1 MKNLISIIAALF
13 LVSSLSAQ
21 KNNKTIDSLTK
32 DMKLTEGVINAYTNN
47 DNKMYFEINKDLL
60 NVEILV
66 VTRLAQI
73 PSGYSA
79 YINAGSKTSEQVIEF
94 QKKNNSINIRQLS
107 FNNVANQEDPINQS
121 VIENN
126 FPPILASFEIKNSGA
141 NSFLIDVS
149 NYFLNDS
156 PGFNIINSRIKEQYK
171 IGNVDKK
178 RSSIDSARSF
188 PENIEILN
196 TLTFDTKKPP
206 RENKTKTFSFQV
218 NHSFILLPEDRMKLR
233 YYDER
238 VGWFTVNKI
247 DYSSEALKSDSY
259 KLIRR
264 WRLEPK
270 NEEAYLNG
278 ELVEP
283 KKQIV
288 YYLDPATPIKWR
300 PYFKKGIE
308 DWNSVFEK
316 AGFKNAIVAKEAPS
330 IEEDPDFSPEDIRYS
345 TVRYVASTTRN
356 ATGPSVSDPRTG
368 EILESD
374 IIWYHNHLRSY
385 RNRYLLETGAAN
397 PKARTLNTPKEEI
410 GEMMRMVISHEIG
423 HALGLPHN
431 MKASSAYPVDSL
443 RSGKFTQKMGIA
455 ATIMDYARYNYIAQ
469 PGDKNIRFVR
479 QLGPY
484 DDYSIEWGYRY
495 FPGKNLL
502 QEKEILT
509 KYVDQ
514 KSLNPIYMFGSSR
527 GDPNT
532 QTENIGDDP
541 IKASTYGLKNLKIVA
556 NNFMDWIHEPNKD
569 YSDLNEIYDELLGVY
584 SRYIFHVIGIVG
596 GINQTLH
603 NTNQDNIFTYVNVD
617 KAYQMEAL
625 SFLDLELW
633 KTPNWLRNKKIISQ
647 INNLDG
653 LYKIEKIQERAI
665 NSLLSNYRLNK
676 MLSASK
682 TIEGNALEFDNLI
695 DMLFESIIDKIAPTD
710 QFSRNLQISFTKK
723 INTLIEEDDL
733 EDAIKS
739 KALSVKRKINKLS
752 ERKSRSSSKDLIKDH
767 YSYLNFITTEDD

>member
-1 MKNLISIIAALF
+1 MC
-13 LVSSLSAQ
+13 
-21 KNNKTIDSLTK
+21 DW
-32 DMKLTEGVINAYTNN
+32 G
-47 DNKMYFEINKDLL
+47 LL
-60 NVEILV
+60 
-66 VTRLAQI
+66 
-73 PSGYSA
+73 
-79 YINAGSKTSEQVIEF
+79 
-94 QKKNNSINIRQLS
+94 
-107 FNNVANQEDPINQS
+107 
-121 VIENN
+121 
-126 FPPILASFEIKNSGA
+126 
-141 NSFLIDVS
+141 VS

-178 RSSIDSARSF
+178 RSSVDSARSF

-206 RENKTKTFSFQV
+206 RENRTKTFSFQV
-218 NHSFILLPEDRMKLR
+218 NHSFILLPQDKMKIR
-233 YYDER
+233 HYDQR

-247 DYSSEALKSDSY
+247 DYSSEALKSDNF

-316 AGFKNAIVAKEAPS
+316 AGFKNAIVAKDPPS

-397 PKARTLNTPKEEI
+397 PKARTLNTPEEDI

-484 DDYSIEWGYRY
+484 DDYSIEWGYRH
-495 FPGKNLL
+495 FPGKNILE
-502 QEKEILT
+502 EKEILT
-509 KYVDQ
+509 EYVDK

-527 GDPNT
+527 GDPNS

-541 IKASTYGLKNLKIVA
+541 IKASAYGLKNLKIVA
-556 NNFMDWIHEPNKD
+556 NNFMDWIYEPDKD
-569 YSDLNEIYDELLGVY
+569 YTDLDEIYGELLGVY

-603 NTNQDNIFTYVNVD
+603 NTNQDDVFTYVNVD
-617 KAYQMEAL
+617 KSYQIKAL
-625 SFLDLELW
+625 SFLDKELW

-665 NSLLSNYRLNK
+665 NSLLSTNRLNK
-676 MLSASK
+676 ILSASK
-682 TIEGNALEFDNLI
+682 TIEGNALEFQNLMDI
-695 DMLFESIIDKIAPTD
+695 LFESIIDNISPTD
-710 QFSRNLQISFTKK
+710 QFSRNLQITFTNKM
-723 INTLIEEDDL
+723 NSLIEEKDL
-733 EDAIKS
+733 EGVIKS
-739 KALSVKRKINKLS
+739 KALSIKRRINKFS
-752 ERKSRSSSKDLIKDH
+752 ERKSRSSSRDLIKDH

>member
-1 MKNLISIIAALF
+1 MKNLTLILLALF

-21 KNNKTIDSLTK
+21 KNNKPIDSLTK

-47 DNKMYFEINKDLL
+47 NKIYFEVNNDLL
-60 NVEILV
+60 NIEMLV
-66 VTRLAQI
+66 VTRLSQI

-94 QKKNNSINIRQLS
+94 EKKNNRINIRQIS
-107 FNNVANQEDPINQS
+107 FNNIANEEDPINQS
-121 VIENN
+121 VTENN
-126 FPPILASFEIKNSGA
+126 FPPILASFEIKNKETD
-141 NSFLIDVS
+141 SFLIDVS
-149 NYFLNDS
+149 NYFLSDS

-206 RENKTKTFSFQV
+206 RENRTNTFSFQV
-218 NHSFILLPEDRMKLR
+218 NHSFILLPQDKMKIR
-233 YYDER
+233 HYDQR

-247 DYSSEALKSDSY
+247 DYSSEALKSDDF

-316 AGFKNAIVAKEAPS
+316 AGFKNAIVAKDPPS

-397 PKARTLNTPKEEI
+397 PKARTLNTPEQDI

-495 FPGKNLL
+495 FPGKNILE
-502 QEKEILT
+502 EKEILT
-509 KYVDQ
+509 EYVDK
-514 KSLNPIYMFGSSR
+514 KSLNPIYMFGSSW
-527 GDPNT
+527 GDPNS

-541 IKASTYGLKNLKIVA
+541 IKASEYGLKNLKIVA
-556 NNFMDWIHEPNKD
+556 NNFMDWIYEPDKD
-569 YSDLNEIYDELLGVY
+569 YTDLDEIYGELLGVY
-584 SRYIFHVIGIVG
+584 SRYVFHVIGIVG

-603 NTNQDNIFTYVNVD
+603 NTNQDDVFTYVNVD
-617 KAYQMEAL
+617 KSYQIKAL
-625 SFLDLELW
+625 SFLDKELW

-665 NSLLSNYRLNK
+665 NSLLSTNRLNK
-676 MLSASK
+676 ILSASK
-682 TIEGNALEFDNLI
+682 TIEGNALEFQNLMDI
-695 DMLFESIIDKIAPTD
+695 LFESIIDNISPND
-710 QFSRNLQISFTKK
+710 QFSRNLQITFTNKM
-723 INTLIEEDDL
+723 NSLIEEKDL
-733 EDAIKS
+733 EGVIKS
-739 KALSVKRKINKLS
+739 KALSIKRRINKFS
-752 ERKSRSSSKDLIKDH
+752 ERKSRSSSRDLIKDH
-767 YSYLNFITTEDD
+767 YSYLNFITTEDN

>member
-13 LVSSLSAQ
+13 IVSSLSAQ

-32 DMKLTEGVINAYTNN
+32 GMKLTEGVINAYIND

-495 FPGKNLL
+495 FPEKNLL

-556 NNFMDWIHEPNKD
+556 NNFMDWVHEPNKD

-733 EDAIKS
+733 EGVIKS

>member
-32 DMKLTEGVINAYTNN
+32 GMKLTEGVINAYTND
-47 DNKMYFEINKDLL
+47 DNKMYFDINKDLL

-126 FPPILASFEIKNSGA
+126 FPPILASFEIKNSGV

-218 NHSFILLPEDRMKLR
+218 NHSFILLPEDRMKIR

-316 AGFKNAIVAKEAPS
+316 AGFKNAIVAKEPPS

-495 FPGKNLL
+495 FPEKNLL

-569 YSDLNEIYDELLGVY
+569 YSDLNEIYNELLGVY

-733 EDAIKS
+733 EGVIKS

-752 ERKSRSSSKDLIKDH
+752 ERKSRSSSKDIIKDH

>member
-32 DMKLTEGVINAYTNN
+32 GMKLTEGVINAYTND

-397 PKARTLNTPKEEI
+397 PKARTLNTPDEEI

-495 FPGKNLL
+495 FPGKSLL
-502 QEKEILT
+502 QEKEVLT

-527 GDPNT
+527 GDPNS

-695 DMLFESIIDKIAPTD
+695 DILFESIIDKIAPTD

-733 EDAIKS
+733 EGVIKS

>member
-32 DMKLTEGVINAYTNN
+32 GMKLTEGVINAYKND

-556 NNFMDWIHEPNKD
+556 NNFMDWVHEPNKD

-733 EDAIKS
+733 EGVIKS

>member
-21 KNNKTIDSLTK
+21 KNNKTIDSLTNG
-32 DMKLTEGVINAYTNN
+32 MKLTEGVINAYTND

-171 IGNVDKK
+171 IGDVDKK

-206 RENKTKTFSFQV
+206 KENKTKTFSFQV

-527 GDPNT
+527 GDPNS

-695 DMLFESIIDKIAPTD
+695 DILFESIIDKIAPTD

-733 EDAIKS
+733 EGVIKS

-752 ERKSRSSSKDLIKDH
+752 KRKSRSSSKDLIKDH

>member
-21 KNNKTIDSLTK
+21 KNNKTIDSLTNG
-32 DMKLTEGVINAYTNN
+32 MKLTEGVINAYTND

-60 NVEILV
+60 NIEILV

-126 FPPILASFEIKNSGA
+126 FPPILASFEIKNSEA

-270 NEEAYLNG
+270 NEEAYLKG

-397 PKARTLNTPKEEI
+397 PKARTLNTPNEEI

-495 FPGKNLL
+495 FPGKSLL
-502 QEKEILT
+502 QEKEVLT

-527 GDPNT
+527 GDPNS

-603 NTNQDNIFTYVNVD
+603 NTNQVDIFTYVNVD

-682 TIEGNALEFDNLI
+682 TIEGNGLEFDNLI
-695 DMLFESIIDKIAPTD
+695 DILFESIIDKIAPKD

-739 KALSVKRKINKLS
+739 KALSVKREINKLS

>member
-32 DMKLTEGVINAYTNN
+32 GMKLTEGVINAYTND

-218 NHSFILLPEDRMKLR
+218 NHSFILLPEDRMKIR

-247 DYSSEALKSDSY
+247 DYSSEALKSDNY

-502 QEKEILT
+502 QENEILT

-527 GDPNT
+527 GDPNS

-603 NTNQDNIFTYVNVD
+603 NTNQDEIFTYVNVD

-625 SFLDLELW
+625 RFLDLELW

-682 TIEGNALEFDNLI
+682 TIEGNALEYDNLI

-752 ERKSRSSSKDLIKDH
+752 ERKSRSNSKDLIKDH

>member
-1 MKNLISIIAALF
+1 MKNLISIIAAVF

-21 KNNKTIDSLTK
+21 KNNKTIDSLTNG
-32 DMKLTEGVINAYTNN
+32 MKLTEGVINAYTND

-60 NVEILV
+60 NIEILV

-126 FPPILASFEIKNSGA
+126 FPPILASFEIKNSEA

-397 PKARTLNTPKEEI
+397 PKARTLNTPNEEI

-495 FPGKNLL
+495 FPGKSLL
-502 QEKEILT
+502 QEKEVLT

-527 GDPNT
+527 GDPNS

-603 NTNQDNIFTYVNVD
+603 NTNQVDVFTYVNVD

-682 TIEGNALEFDNLI
+682 TIEGNGLEFDNLI
-695 DMLFESIIDKIAPTD
+695 DILFESIIDKIAPTD

-739 KALSVKRKINKLS
+739 KSLSVKRKINKLS
-752 ERKSRSSSKDLIKDH
+752 ERKSRSNSKDLIKDH

>member
-21 KNNKTIDSLTK
+21 KNNKTIDSLTMG
-32 DMKLTEGVINAYTNN
+32 MKLTEGVINAYTND

-156 PGFNIINSRIKEQYK
+156 PGFNIINSRIKEEYK

-218 NHSFILLPEDRMKLR
+218 NHSFILLPEDRMKIR

-247 DYSSEALKSDSY
+247 DYSSEALKSDNY

-288 YYLDPATPIKWR
+288 YYLDPATPVKWR

-502 QEKEILT
+502 QENEILT

-527 GDPNT
+527 GDPNS

-603 NTNQDNIFTYVNVD
+603 NTNQDDIFTYVNVD

-625 SFLDLELW
+625 RFLDLELW
-633 KTPNWLRNKKIISQ
+633 KTPNWLRNKKLISQ

-682 TIEGNALEFDNLI
+682 TIEGNALEYDNLI

>member
-13 LVSSLSAQ
+13 IVSSLSAQ

-32 DMKLTEGVINAYTNN
+32 GMKLTEGVINAYTND

-495 FPGKNLL
+495 FPEKNLL

-733 EDAIKS
+733 EGVIKS

>member
-32 DMKLTEGVINAYTNN
+32 GMKLTEGVINAYTND

-218 NHSFILLPEDRMKLR
+218 NHSFILLPEDRMKIR

-397 PKARTLNTPKEEI
+397 PKARTLNTPDEEI

-527 GDPNT
+527 GDPNS

-733 EDAIKS
+733 EGAIKS

-752 ERKSRSSSKDLIKDH
+752 ERKSRSNSKDLIKDH

>member
-1 MKNLISIIAALF
+1 MKNLISIISALF

-32 DMKLTEGVINAYTNN
+32 GMKLTEGVINAYTND
-47 DNKMYFEINKDLL
+47 DNKMYFDINKDLL

-126 FPPILASFEIKNSGA
+126 FPPILASFEIKNSGV

-218 NHSFILLPEDRMKLR
+218 NHSFILLPEDRMKIR

-316 AGFKNAIVAKEAPS
+316 AGFKNAIVAKEPPS

-443 RSGKFTQKMGIA
+443 RSGEFTQKMGIA

-733 EDAIKS
+733 EGVIKS

-752 ERKSRSSSKDLIKDH
+752 ERKSRSSSKDIIKDH

>member
-13 LVSSLSAQ
+13 IVSSLSAQ
-21 KNNKTIDSLTK
+21 KNNNPIDSLTK
-32 DMKLTEGVINAYTNN
+32 GMKLTEGVINAYTND

-469 PGDKNIRFVR
+469 PGDKNISFVS

-495 FPGKNLL
+495 FPGKNLF

-733 EDAIKS
+733 EGVIKS

>member
-21 KNNKTIDSLTK
+21 KNNKTIDSLTNG
-32 DMKLTEGVINAYTNN
+32 MKLTEGVINAYTND

-60 NVEILV
+60 NIEILV

-126 FPPILASFEIKNSGA
+126 FPPILASFEIKNSEA

-397 PKARTLNTPKEEI
+397 PKARTLNTPNEEI

-495 FPGKNLL
+495 FPGKSLL
-502 QEKEILT
+502 QEKEVLT

-527 GDPNT
+527 GDPNS

-603 NTNQDNIFTYVNVD
+603 NTNQVDVFTYVNVD

-682 TIEGNALEFDNLI
+682 TIEGNGLEFDNLI
-695 DMLFESIIDKIAPTD
+695 DILFESIIDKIAPTD

-739 KALSVKRKINKLS
+739 KSLSVKRKINKLS
-752 ERKSRSSSKDLIKDH
+752 ERKSRSNSKDLIKDH

>member
-1 MKNLISIIAALF
+1 MKNLISIISALF

-21 KNNKTIDSLTK
+21 KNNKTIDSLTNG
-32 DMKLTEGVINAYTNN
+32 MKLTEGVINAYKND

-126 FPPILASFEIKNSGA
+126 FPPILASFEIKNSGV

-316 AGFKNAIVAKEAPS
+316 AGFKNAIVAKEPPS

-495 FPGKNLL
+495 FPRKNLL

-733 EDAIKS
+733 EGVIKS

-752 ERKSRSSSKDLIKDH
+752 ERKSRSSSKDIIKDH

>member
-13 LVSSLSAQ
+13 IVSSLSAQ

-32 DMKLTEGVINAYTNN
+32 GMKLTEGVINAYTND

-218 NHSFILLPEDRMKLR
+218 NHSFILLPEDRMKIR

-495 FPGKNLL
+495 FPEKNLL

-733 EDAIKS
+733 EGVIKS

>member
-32 DMKLTEGVINAYTNN
+32 GMKLTEGVINAYTND

-495 FPGKNLL
+495 FPGKSLL
-502 QEKEILT
+502 QEKEVLT

-603 NTNQDNIFTYVNVD
+603 NTNQVDVFTYVNVD

-682 TIEGNALEFDNLI
+682 TIEGNGLEFDNLI
-695 DMLFESIIDKIAPTD
+695 DILFESIIDKIAPKD

>member
-1 MKNLISIIAALF
+1 MKNLISILTALL

-21 KNNKTIDSLTK
+21 KNNKPIDSLTK

-47 DNKMYFEINKDLL
+47 NKIYFEVNNDLL
-60 NVEILV
+60 NIEMLV

-94 QKKNNSINIRQLS
+94 EKKNNKINIRQLS
-107 FNNVANQEDPINQS
+107 FNNIANQEDPINQS
-121 VIENN
+121 VTENN
-126 FPPILASFEIKNSGA
+126 FPPILASFEIKNKETD
-141 NSFLIDVS
+141 SFLIDVS
-149 NYFLNDS
+149 NYFLSDS

-206 RENKTKTFSFQV
+206 RENRTNTFSFQV
-218 NHSFILLPEDRMKLR
+218 NHSFILLPQDKMKIR
-233 YYDER
+233 HYDQR

-247 DYSSEALKSDSY
+247 DYSSEALKSDNF

-316 AGFKNAIVAKEAPS
+316 AGFKNAIVAKDPPS

-397 PKARTLNTPKEEI
+397 PKARTLNTPDQDI

-484 DDYSIEWGYRY
+484 DDYSIEWGYRH
-495 FPGKNLL
+495 FPGKNILE
-502 QEKEILT
+502 EKEILT
-509 KYVDQ
+509 EYVDK
-514 KSLNPIYMFGSSR
+514 KSLNPIYMFGSSW
-527 GDPNT
+527 GDPNS

-541 IKASTYGLKNLKIVA
+541 IKASAYGLKNLKIVA
-556 NNFMDWIHEPNKD
+556 NNFMDWIYEPDKD
-569 YSDLNEIYDELLGVY
+569 YTDLDEIYGELLGVY

-603 NTNQDNIFTYVNVD
+603 NTNQDDVFTYVNVD
-617 KAYQMEAL
+617 KLYQIKAL
-625 SFLDLELW
+625 SFLDKELW

-665 NSLLSNYRLNK
+665 NSLLSTNRLNK
-676 MLSASK
+676 ILSASK
-682 TIEGNALEFDNLI
+682 TIEGNALEFQNLMDI
-695 DMLFESIIDKIAPTD
+695 LFESIIDNISPTD
-710 QFSRNLQISFTKK
+710 QFSRNLQITFTNKM
-723 INTLIEEDDL
+723 NSLILEKDL
-733 EDAIKS
+733 EGVIKS
-739 KALSVKRKINKLS
+739 KALSIKRRINKFS
-752 ERKSRSSSKDLIKDH
+752 ERKSRSSSRDLIKDH